1 MKINLLFMYYLLC
14 LKGIKHK
21 ITYML
26 WINDFISLVYPKIC
40 AACGNSLWVHE
51 KVICTFC
58 DFHLPKTNYHQISEN
73 PVSKLFQGRANIYSA
88 SAYLFFHKGS
98 KVQQLVHQL
107 KYKGRKDVGVYLG
120 NSYGQVLLQSPLFI
134 EIDLIVPVPLHPK
147 KLMKR
152 GYNQSDQFGVGL
164 SESMKIPMNNQVLIR
179 CRSNETQTKKAR
191 FKRWENVDN
200 IFMVKNPDALKG
212 KKILLVDDVITTGA
226 TLESCINA
234 LSAIPEVRIS
244 IVAIAAA
251 LR

>member
-1 MKINLLFMYYLLC
+1 MYYLLY
-14 LKGIKHK
+14 LRGIKHK
-21 ITYML
+21 IKCML

-58 DFHLPKTNYHQISEN
+58 EFHLPKTNYHQIPDN
-73 PVSKLFQGRANIYSA
+73 PISKLFLGRVNIYSA

-98 KVQQLVHQL
+98 NVQQLVHQL

-120 NSYGQVLLQSPLFI
+120 NSYGKALLQSSLFI
-134 EIDLIVPVPLHPK
+134 ESDLIIPVPLHPK

-152 GYNQSDQFGVGL
+152 GYNQSDQFGIGL

-179 CRSNETQTKKAR
+179 CRANETQTKKAR

-200 IFMVKNPDALKG
+200 LFMVKDPGTLKG
-212 KKILLVDDVITTGA
+212 KRILLVDDVITTGA

-234 LSAIPEVRIS
+234 LSVIPEIRIS
-244 IVAIAAA
+244 IAAIAAA